1 MGSEQK
7 AVWSGPRGAAHLDG
21 VTGYRHFHAERSIS
35 ALSACCAP
43 GAGRSGRGRMSLADT
58 PVCRDTGGH
67 GLCGSGG
74 GRPGEWG
81 RTKDAG
87 AQPRRP
93 PRQRCPLCARHSVLW
108 QWLLDSVLLSLAGP
122 WDPLP
127 PRRCWVGCQGQHGQ
141 LRQCPDPPVGLGFRP
156 FLPWLAPPDPAL
168 AVVRRRGG
176 FFPWCEPCVL
186 RPRSHA
192 RVGARVLGDL
202 LIRGQETEFCGRGGW
217 GAPPP
222 GSGPGDGISTRPA
235 LGRRCGRRCPA
246 GRAAL
251 RCLGGG
257 LGRRRP
263 L

>member
-1 MGSEQK
+1 MAEGQGLSRTCCRSEHTAGRGPWGPNRRPCGPDLGELLTWMGS
-7 AVWSGPRGAAHLDG
+7 RD
-21 VTGYRHFHAERSIS
+21 TDIFHAERSIS

-81 RTKDAG
+81 WTKDAG

-141 LRQCPDPPVGLGFRP
+141 LRQCPDPPGRSGIPAL
-156 FLPWLAPPDPAL
+156 PAL
-168 AVVRRRGG
+168 AGSARPSAGCHPAPRWL
-176 FFPWCEPCVL
+176 FPLV
-186 RPRSHA
+186 
-192 RVGARVLGDL
+192 
-202 LIRGQETEFCGRGGW
+202 
-217 GAPPP
+217 
-222 GSGPGDGISTRPA
+222 
-235 LGRRCGRRCPA
+235 
-246 GRAAL
+246 
-251 RCLGGG
+251 
-257 LGRRRP
+257 
-263 L
+263 